1 MIYFVEERGNMEE
14 KKKLWQLF
22 KSTLYLSAFTFGG
35 GYVIISLM
43 KDTFVDKLG
52 WLKKDDMLDMTAIAQ
67 SAPGAV
73 AVNAAVVVGYELCG
87 ILGML
92 VAIFATIIPPLVI
105 ISTISIFYKAFIAN
119 AYIAIFLK
127 GMQAGVAALI
137 LKVVIDMTRDL
148 IKLKSLS
155 LILVMI
161 LSFIAGF
168 FFEINIVY
176 IILTLIIIGLIYSFV
191 KKGEKDAS

>member
-1 MIYFVEERGNMEE
+1 MGKRE
-14 KKKLWQLF
+14 KLWQLF

-52 WLKKDDMLDMTAIAQ
+52 WIDKDQMLDMTALAQ

-73 AVNAAVVVGYELCG
+73 AVNAAVVVGFETCG
-87 ILGML
+87 FLGML
-92 VAIFATIIPPLVI
+92 VAILATIIPPLVI

-119 AYIAIFLK
+119 KYIAFFLK

-137 LKVVIDMTRDL
+137 FKVVVDMTRDL
-148 IKLKSLS
+148 YKGSSKYLL
-155 LILVMI
+155 LIMG
-161 LSFIAGF
+161 LSFVAGF
-168 FFEINIVY
+168 FFKVNIVY
-176 IILTLIIIGLIYSFV
+176 IILTLIIVGLIYSWS
-191 KKGEKDAS
+191 KRRDSHDS

>member
-1 MIYFVEERGNMEE
+1 MKKE
-14 KKKLWQLF
+14 KSLWQLF

-43 KDTFVDKLG
+43 KDTFVDKLA
-52 WLKKDDMLDMTAIAQ
+52 WIDKDQMLDMTAIAQ

-73 AVNAAVVVGYELCG
+73 AINAAVVVGYETLG

-92 VAIFATIIPPLVI
+92 TAILATIIPPLII

-119 AYIAIFLK
+119 KFIATFLK

-137 LKVVIDMTRDL
+137 FKVVIDMTGDL
-148 IKLKSLS
+148 FKEKSKGL
-155 LILVMI
+155 LVIMVI
-161 LSFIAGF
+161 SFIAGF
-168 FFEINIVY
+168 IFRINIVY
-176 IILTLIIIGLIYSFV
+176 IILSLIFVGLVYS
-191 KKGEKDAS
+191 KLNKEK

>member
-1 MIYFVEERGNMEE
+1 
-14 KKKLWQLF
+14 
-22 KSTLYLSAFTFGG
+22 
-35 GYVIISLM
+35 
-43 KDTFVDKLG
+43 
-52 WLKKDDMLDMTAIAQ
+52 
-67 SAPGAV
+67 
-73 AVNAAVVVGYELCG
+73 
-87 ILGML
+87 
-92 VAIFATIIPPLVI
+92 
-105 ISTISIFYKAFIAN
+105 
-119 AYIAIFLK
+119 
-127 GMQAGVAALI
+127 MQAGVAALI

>member
-1 MIYFVEERGNMEE
+1 MEE
-14 KKKLWQLF
+14 KKSLWQLF

-52 WLKKDDMLDMTAIAQ
+52 WLEKGDMLDMTAIAQ

-73 AVNAAVVVGYELCG
+73 A
-87 ILGML
+87 IL
-92 VAIFATIIPPLVI
+92 ATIIPPLVI
-105 ISTISIFYKAFIAN
+105 ISTISVFYKAFIAN
-119 AYIAIFLK
+119 KFIATFLK

-137 LKVVIDMTRDL
+137 FKVVIDMTKDL
-148 IKLKSLS
+148 LKLKSKT

-161 LSFIAGF
+161 LSFLAGF
-168 FFEINIVY
+168 VFKINIVY
-176 IILTLIIIGLIYSFV
+176 IILTLILVGLIYSWK
-191 KKGEKDAS
+191 KKGESRAS